1 MLRNYKLNTYE
12 FLKYKEKKH
21 VKEKQKKNSHSMDF
35 KKLWLKTK
43 YYFY

>member
-21 VKEKQKKNSHSMDF
+21 VKEKQKKTVSQ
-35 KKLWLKTK
+35 WILKN
-43 YYFY
+43 YG

>member
-21 VKEKQKKNSHSMDF
+21 VKEKQKKQSVNGF
-35 KKLWLKTK
+35 KKIMVKN
-43 YYFY
+43 